1 SLIFYFGYQFV
12 FNKFNP
18 KFETSHVSLYPMD
31 IMVPAII
38 GGMVIIGIIIGSLG
52 SVLSMRRYLKI

>member
-1 SLIFYFGYQFV
+1 
-12 FNKFNP
+12 
-18 KFETSHVSLYPMD
+18 
-31 IMVPAII
+31 PAII